1 MEHRVAARP
10 TRRTLLTGLAIAAP
24 VLLAGCSAS
33 SGKAGKK
40 AGKEAGV
47 ARASDAGGE
56 ALVMII
62 RHGEKPDGGHP
73 GLDENGGHDGK
84 SLTERGWSRARA
96 LPTLFAPPA
105 PGLRTPARILAA
117 ADQGPLAGAHRMRQ
131 TVTPL
136 AAKLG
141 LTVDT
146 GYAES
151 QETALAGAAL
161 AGPQPVLICWEH
173 SRIRG
178 SSRRSA
184 PPAAAHPPPG
194 RTASTWSG
202 CSPARPAEPG
212 PSRRSAS
219 TCWTA
224 TPDPPAGVRDVTKR
238 QLACGS

>member
-10 TRRTLLTGLAIAAP
+10 ARRTLLTGLAIAAP

-40 AGKEAGV
+40 AGKEAGA

-73 GLDENGGHDGK
+73 GLDENGHHDGK

-96 LPTLFAPPA
+96 LPTLFVPPA

-146 GYAES
+146 DYAES

-161 AGPQPVLICWEH
+161 AGPQPTLICWEH
-173 SRIRG
+173 SRIPRIVEALGAAG
-178 SSRRSA
+178 SGA
-184 PPAAAHPPPG
+184 PA
-194 RTASTWSG
+194 TW
-202 CSPARPAEPG
+202 PDRFDLVWVFARPAG
-212 PSRRSAS
+212 GA
-219 TCWTA
+219 WTFQE
-224 TPDPPAGVRDVTKR
+224 VRQHLLDGD
-238 QLACGS
+238 A